1 MLEQNALFKNA
12 RWIGHTRI
20 AGRKVGI
27 LTPTLRAIKNFML
40 DSVPK
45 TATVRVS
52 GLGSFVLYING
63 NRVGDEVLSPAFT
76 DYQKTVLFCEYD
88 VTELLKAGKNTVA
101 IEVGAGFFN
110 QATDDV
116 WSFAHANWRDG
127 EKFILT
133 LSADGQ
139 EVLVS
144 DKTWLVD
151 TNGPRYHSQI
161 RQGEYYDATREDGWL
176 SEGFTPVGWHIP
188 TLVSPPGGVMR
199 RQELPPI
206 RICEVLKPVSR
217 KIGKNGV
224 IFNFGKNIAGVCRVK
239 MKAPKGTEMKINYGE
254 LLTESGDEVSK
265 YGITMHVKCEEQYTD
280 KYTFRGEGVEE
291 FKPEFVYHG
300 FQFAEVVGAAPELDE
315 IEALFIHTDLRD
327 KGSFN
332 SSDDMY
338 NWVAN
343 ASITAFLSNFH
354 GFSEDC
360 PHREKNGW
368 TGDAV
373 ISAHHAVYRY
383 DMKEAYK
390 KWLRDIAETQLQTG
404 QLSCIAPT
412 AGWGYVWGC
421 GPAWDCALFALPEAL
436 YRETG
441 DTECFDLIFDTA
453 VKYLEYAK
461 DYEDEGGLVC
471 FGLAD
476 WCPPR
481 DDNGEKYPVASNEF
495 SDSCH
500 YIMMLRIMKLMCD
513 LKGEPCRGELYEK
526 RAERVL
532 SCALFALPEAL
543 YRETGDTECFDLIFD
558 TAVKYLE
565 YAKDYEDE
573 GGLVCF
579 GLADWCP
586 PRDDNGEKYPVA
598 SNEFSDSCH
607 YIMMLRIMKLMC
619 DLKGEPCRGE
629 LYEKRA
635 ERVLSSVRE
644 KYVKGDDVDNS
655 TASARAMAI
664 YYGIVEGAAADALAD
679 KLAEQIK
686 AAGYTTL
693 TGILGMK
700 ALFSALSD
708 HGHIDTVNKFVHCDD
723 YPSYGYM
730 RKNGATALW
739 EAWDTK
745 TASRNHH
752 MYSEVLNW
760 LYRYVGGIRNDGI
773 AYDKCTI
780 APYIFDTE
788 SSASTSTETPRGTLS
803 VDWKYSG
810 GKFTATVTVPEGTKA
825 KIKVLGTE
833 KELACGTQT
842 VEINA

>member
-532 SCALFALPEAL
+532 S
-543 YRETGDTECFDLIFD
+543 
-558 TAVKYLE
+558 
-565 YAKDYEDE
+565 
-573 GGLVCF
+573 
-579 GLADWCP
+579 
-586 PRDDNGEKYPVA
+586 
-598 SNEFSDSCH
+598 
-607 YIMMLRIMKLMC
+607 
-619 DLKGEPCRGE
+619 
-629 LYEKRA
+629 
-635 ERVLSSVRE
+635 SVRE

>member
-1 MLEQNALFKNA
+1 MSNQNTLFRNA
-12 RWIGHTRI
+12 RWIGYTRVSN
-20 AGRKVGI
+20 RKLGI
-27 LTPTLRAIKNFML
+27 LTPSLRAIKSFTL
-40 DSVPK
+40 DEAPK
-45 TATVRVS
+45 SALVRVS
-52 GLGSFVLYING
+52 GLGAFVLYING
-63 NRVGDEVLSPAFT
+63 KRVGDEVLSPAFT
-76 DYQKTVLFCEYD
+76 NYQKTVLFCEYD
-88 VTELLKAGKNTVA
+88 VADLLRAGENRVA
-101 IEVGAGFFN
+101 IEVGSGFFN

-116 WSFAHANWRDG
+116 WSFAHAFWRDG

-133 LSADGQ
+133 LTADER

-144 DKTWLVD
+144 DKTWKVD
-151 TNGPRYHSQI
+151 ISGPRYHNQI

-176 SEGFTPVGWHIP
+176 AEDFDASSWQTPK
-188 TLVSPPGGVMR
+188 LVSPPGGVMR

-206 RICEVLKPVSR
+206 RICEVLKPISR
-217 KIGKNGV
+217 TVGKNGV

-254 LLTESGDEVSK
+254 FLTESGDEVSK

-327 KGSFN
+327 KGSFD

-390 KWLRDIAETQLQTG
+390 KWLRDIAETQLPSG
-404 QLSCIAPT
+404 QLCCIAPT

-441 DTECFDLIFDTA
+441 DTECFDLVFDTA

-513 LKGEPCRGELYEK
+513 LKGEPSRGEIYQK

-532 SCALFALPEAL
+532 
-543 YRETGDTECFDLIFD
+543 T
-558 TAVKYLE
+558 
-565 YAKDYEDE
+565 
-573 GGLVCF
+573 
-579 GLADWCP
+579 
-586 PRDDNGEKYPVA
+586 
-598 SNEFSDSCH
+598 
-607 YIMMLRIMKLMC
+607 
-619 DLKGEPCRGE
+619 
-629 LYEKRA
+629 
-635 ERVLSSVRE
+635 SVRK
-644 KYVKGDDVDNS
+644 KYVREGDVDNS
-655 TASARAMAI
+655 TASARAIAI

-708 HGHIDTVNKFVHCDD
+708 HGHIDTVNKFLHCED

-730 RKNGATALW
+730 RKNGATTLW
-739 EAWDTK
+739 EAWGTY

-752 MYSEVLNW
+752 MYSEVVTW

-788 SSASTSTETPRGTLS
+788 SSASTSTETPHGIIS
-803 VDWKYSG
+803 VAWRYSG
-810 GKFTATVTVPEGTKA
+810 GKFTATITIPEGVDA
-825 KIKVLGTE
+825 KLKVFDTE
-833 KELACGTQT
+833 KILSPGTQT
-842 VEINA
+842 VEFDA

>member
-12 RWIGHTRI
+12 RWIGYTRVSN
-20 AGRKVGI
+20 RKLGI
-27 LTPTLRAIKNFML
+27 LTPSLRAIKSFTL
-40 DSVPK
+40 DEAPK
-45 TATVRVS
+45 SALVRVS
-52 GLGSFVLYING
+52 GLGAFVLYVNG
-63 NRVGDEVLSPAFT
+63 KRVGDEVLSPAFT
-76 DYQKTVLFCEYD
+76 NYQKTVLFCEYD
-88 VTELLKAGKNTVA
+88 VAYLLRAGENRVA
-101 IEVGAGFFN
+101 IEVGSGFFN
-110 QATDDV
+110 QATEDV
-116 WSFAHANWRDG
+116 WSFAHAAWRDG

-133 LSADGQ
+133 LTADER

-144 DKTWLVD
+144 NASWKVD
-151 TNGPRYHSQI
+151 TSGPRYHTQI

-176 SEGFTPVGWHIP
+176 EENFDASSWQTPK
-188 TLVSPPGGVMR
+188 LVSPPGGVMR

-206 RICEVLKPVSR
+206 RICEVLKPISR
-217 KIGKNGV
+217 TVGKNGV

-254 LLTESGDEVSK
+254 FLTESGDEVSK

-327 KGSFN
+327 KGSFD

-390 KWLRDIAETQLQTG
+390 KWLRDITETQLQTG

-441 DTECFDLIFDTA
+441 DTECFDLVFDTA

-513 LKGEPCRGELYEK
+513 LKGEPCRGELY
-526 RAERVL
+526 
-532 SCALFALPEAL
+532 
-543 YRETGDTECFDLIFD
+543 G
-558 TAVKYLE
+558 
-565 YAKDYEDE
+565 
-573 GGLVCF
+573 
-579 GLADWCP
+579 
-586 PRDDNGEKYPVA
+586 
-598 SNEFSDSCH
+598 
-607 YIMMLRIMKLMC
+607 
-619 DLKGEPCRGE
+619 
-629 LYEKRA
+629 KRA

-760 LYRYVGGIRNDGI
+760 LYRYVGGIRNDGL
-773 AYDKCTI
+773 AYDKCTV
-780 APYIFDTE
+780 APYIFSDE
-788 SSASTSTETPRGTLS
+788 ASASTSTETPRGTLS

-810 GKFTATVTVPEGTKA
+810 GKFTATVTVPEGTEA